1 MPAVDLY
8 PVPLGLAALLASH
21 GLRRGSLA
29 PSGAAAAFAVGYA
42 TLACPTPAFGS
53 MLLAFYLAGS
63 RATRVKAE
71 IKATLELEAGGH
83 RHGHDGS
90 SAQAAHKAHAGGQR
104 DATQVLC
111 NSLFGAAAA
120 CAYRLL
126 FSGAPAA
133 TSQLA
138 HTLRGIVTMLGGSR
152 AGQELHAQTL
162 VLLALGH
169 FAVRL

>member
-63 RATRVKAE
+63 RATRIKAE
-71 IKATLELEAGGH
+71 VKATLELEAGDE
-83 RHGHDGS
+83 RDD
-90 SAQAAHKAHAGGQR
+90 AKQPAHKAQAGGQR

-120 CAYRLL
+120 CTYRVL

-138 HTLRGIVTMLGGSR
+138 HTLRSIVASLGGPR
-152 AGQELHAQTL
+152 AGPELHAQTL
-162 VLLALGH
+162 LLLALGH
-169 FAVRL
+169 FAVSL

>member
-63 RATRVKAE
+63 RATRIKAE
-71 IKATLELEAGGH
+71 VKATLELEAGDERPSRDH
-83 RHGHDGS
+83 
-90 SAQAAHKAHAGGQR
+90 AKQPAHKAQAGGQR

-120 CAYRLL
+120 CTYRVL

-138 HTLRGIVTMLGGSR
+138 HTLRSIVASLGGPR
-152 AGQELHAQTL
+152 AGPELHAQTL
-162 VLLALGH
+162 LLLALGH
-169 FAVRL
+169 FAVSL